1 VFCGR
6 IIDTRY
12 DYYNESNT
20 AGDIL
25 TITCTDFIG
34 YLMTGLVTGTVTT
47 ATSGTYLSNAVFLLS
62 TSSVA
67 LNGNGLSTCS
77 TQTFSNEPFSNVV
90 NNIMQTERGHF
101 WNHPWTSFNYLE
113 FSQRGKYGSSAF
125 PTQSVSF
132 SPTTNSSTKQIYQEI
147 TFSSVMDQVFNQF
160 AVQPVGLATQYYPSA
175 GPYALSYKTNTLTT
189 YDVSTTQALN
199 NATMATAQFS
209 NTELRI
215 YSVTCM
221 DAAQTTQKL
230 NTFDVNDLVTV
241 NWRGTDYY
249 AVIEGIEVSAT
260 PTAAYYTFYLSA
272 EQTIDYL
279 VLNDSVLGRLDYN
292 KLGF

>member
-1 VFCGR
+1 
-6 IIDTRY
+6 
-12 DYYNESNT
+12 
-20 AGDIL
+20 
-25 TITCTDFIG
+25 
-34 YLMTGLVTGTVTT
+34 
-47 ATSGTYLSNAVFLLS
+47 
-62 TSSVA
+62 
-67 LNGNGLSTCS
+67 
-77 TQTFSNEPFSNVV
+77 
-90 NNIMQTERGHF
+90 
-101 WNHPWTSFNYLE
+101 
-113 FSQRGKYGSSAF
+113 
-125 PTQSVSF
+125 
-132 SPTTNSSTKQIYQEI
+132 
-147 TFSSVMDQVFNQF
+147 
-160 AVQPVGLATQYYPSA
+160 
-175 GPYALSYKTNTLTT
+175 
-189 YDVSTTQALN
+189 
-199 NATMATAQFS
+199 MATAQFS

-260 PTAAYYTFYLSA
+260 PTTAYYTFYLSA